1 MEHYRLYHEDIP
13 EIIDDFAAVPEM
25 QRLRGVG
32 MNCGCEYTAFPMFA
46 GLQPYSRF
54 DHSMGA
60 ALIVWHFTR
69 DPAQTVAALLHD
81 IATPVFAHVIDFL
94 HGDYLTQE
102 ATEEGTAEMI
112 AASDAIQRCLDRYGL
127 TTDDVADY
135 HRYPIADNDTP
146 RLSADRL
153 EYTIGNVINYGIC
166 TADEAAAFYHDLTV
180 DTNEDG
186 QSELVFRTKDTA
198 RKFTRAALACSRI
211 YVADADRYAV
221 QMLAECLRD
230 AIACRAVTY
239 ADLYTTEPEIID
251 KLLRQDA
258 SRGRWL
264 DFRQLHAM
272 RTGNRPDD
280 HPGWRRIPAK
290 KRFIDPYVM
299 HTGRISALDAAVRGE
314 LDAFLR
320 EDLTGW
326 ICSAE

>member
-13 EIIDDFAAVPEM
+13 EIIADFAAVPEM

-60 ALIVWHFTR
+60 ALIVWHFTH
-69 DPAQTVAALLHD
+69 DPAQAVAALLHD

-94 HGDYLTQE
+94 RGDHLTQE

-112 AASDAIQRCLDRYGL
+112 AASEAIQQRLRRHGL
-127 TTDDVADY
+127 TTDDVSDY

-166 TADEAAAFYHDLTV
+166 SSDEAACFYHNLTV
-180 DTNEDG
+180 AANEDG
-186 QSELVFRTKDTA
+186 QPELVFRTEETA
-198 RKFTRAALACSRI
+198 RRFARAALACSRI
-211 YVADADRYAV
+211 YVADADRYAM

-230 AIACRAVTY
+230 AIACGAI
-239 ADLYTTEPEIID
+239 ACDDLHATEPEIID
-251 KLLRQDA
+251 KLLNHDA
-258 SRGRWL
+258 CRERWL
-264 DFRQLHAM
+264 AFRHLHAM
-272 RTGNRPDD
+272 QKSDRPDD
-280 HPGWRRIPAK
+280 HPGWRQIPAK

-299 HTGRISALDAAVRGE
+299 HTGRISALDAAVRTE